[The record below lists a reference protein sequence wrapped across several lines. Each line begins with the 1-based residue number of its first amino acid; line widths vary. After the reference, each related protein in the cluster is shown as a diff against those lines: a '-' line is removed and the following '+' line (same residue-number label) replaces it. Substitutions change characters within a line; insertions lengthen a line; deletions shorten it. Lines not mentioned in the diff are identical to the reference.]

1 MPSLQSLI
9 LLYLL
14 LQCTVSCTVTAA
26 SSGSNKEI
34 PLPLSSSSI
43 KTQTPPIATTITT
56 SGYNSQQHAEEE
68 RWVAEEEFYGASN
81 KSSQQKKRISK
92 KKEQQIVKD
101 PGSVISSYPG
111 HENIIGEQSTTTWWD
126 DEKDDVVG
134 SDEDDVERLTMQPT
148 DPSILTKKK
157 RRRKHRLRV
166 WKNGKMRKGI
176 KSSTPDGLDTSVPR
190 TKSDALHDDNT
201 IAQSSSSAID
211 EYDEEHPLR
220 TDEWQLNIQLS
231 RFYPRGEG
239 DLFPECYDDRNTNAF
254 PGEARVPVAAERK
267 KRSSNGCYRKCQVM
281 QFARNGYV
289 KIISNHDD
297 HHDKKQSTSNNRRI
311 KPRVGKWRIGL
322 SGVAFDIPIQ
332 VVAGTTTSTRKKL
345 QQNEAT
351 NGVTVLHYHAD
362 IHLNKF
368 GERPRMFKGV
378 ITRDR

>member
-126 DEKDDVVG
+126 DEKADDG

-176 KSSTPDGLDTSVPR
+176 IKSTPTS
-190 TKSDALHDDNT
+190 TTSGDDSSNSDET
-201 IAQSSSSAID
+201 IKPSSSSCSSSTISED
-211 EYDEEHPLR
+211 SYDEEHPLR

-239 DLFPECYDDRNTNAF
+239 DLFPECYDDSNTNAF
-254 PGEARVPVAAERK
+254 PGEARVPVAADRK
-267 KRSSNGCYRKCQVM
+267 KSSSNMRYRKCQVM

-297 HHDKKQSTSNNRRI
+297 HYDKQSTSNNRRI
-311 KPRVGKWRIGL
+311 KPRVGKWRIGH